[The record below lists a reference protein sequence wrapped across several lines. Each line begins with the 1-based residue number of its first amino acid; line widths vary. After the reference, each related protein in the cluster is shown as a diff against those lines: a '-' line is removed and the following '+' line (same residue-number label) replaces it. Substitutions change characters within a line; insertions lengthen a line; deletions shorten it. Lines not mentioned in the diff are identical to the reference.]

1 MGRYTSYYTYQ
12 KFEKRGEQDWIPA
25 YPNTWSIDGEGTM
38 PLSIKTEDDPACGYV
53 PPSEPI
59 YRWNV
64 VPGYLCDDC
73 DQTKAVINTSTSA
86 YYITGTGEITASEV
100 SAYTTAATDIVIL
113 NGCNRIGDRAF
124 SGFTNLTFVR
134 IPNTVVSIGR
144 NAFDSCSAMIE
155 CQIPYGC
162 RSIGDRAFRNCTSL
176 MYADIPNTVVSIGS
190 ATFRDCLNFRYCSIP
205 PGIVTIPKYCF
216 YNCDGLSDIELP
228 SSITSIGDSAFQNCS
243 GLYSLT
249 CYATTP
255 PTLGSGVFDY
265 VNLNFKIYV
274 PAKSVDTYKSAPVW
288 STYYSSKIYP
298 IQ

>member
-53 PPSEPI
+53 PPVGPI
-59 YRWNV
+59 YRWNA

-73 DQTKAVINTSTSA
+73 GQTKAIINTSAST

-100 SAYTTAATDIVIL
+100 SAYTAAATDIVISQ
-113 NGCNRIGDRAF
+113 GCTNIGNNAFANF
-124 SGFTNLTFVR
+124 SGLEFVR
-134 IPNTVVSIGR
+134 IPDNVTSVGDS
-144 NAFDSCSAMIE
+144 AFTECSAMTE

-162 RSIGDRAFRNCTSL
+162 QSIGDSAFTNCMSL
-176 MYADIPNTVVSIGS
+176 MFIDLPDTITSIGS
-190 ATFRDCLNFRYCSIP
+190 AAFRDCLNFRYCSIP
-205 PGIVTIPKYCF
+205 SGLTAIPSYCF

-228 SSITSIGDSAFQNCS
+228 SSITSIGDSAFQECS
-243 GLYSLT
+243 GLYTLT
-249 CYATTP
+249 CNATTP
-255 PTLGSGVFDY
+255 PTLG
-265 VNLNFKIYV
+265 NLALSNTNTNLKIYV
-274 PAKSVDTYKSAPVW
+274 PSDSLNAYKNASGW
-288 STYYSSKIYP
+288 SNYSNKIYP

>member
-38 PLSIKTEDDPACGYV
+38 SLSIKMENDPACGYV

-59 YRWNV
+59 YRWNTT
-64 VPGYLCDDC
+64 GYICDEC
-73 DQTKAVINTSTSA
+73 NPTKALINTSAATYS
-86 YYITGTGEITASEV
+86 ISGTGELTAADV
-100 SAYTTAATDIVIL
+100 SAYTTAATDIFIA
-113 NGCNRIGDRAF
+113 NGCTGIGYGAF
-124 SGFTNLTFVR
+124 SGFTNITFVR
-134 IPNTVVSIGR
+134 IPNTVLSIGNR
-144 NAFDSCSAMIE
+144 AFYDCSSLEE

-162 RSIGDRAFRNCTSL
+162 QSIGVGAFLNCMSLSYVDLPNTITTIGGAAFRE
-176 MYADIPNTVVSIGS
+176 
-190 ATFRDCLNFRYCSIP
+190 CLNFQHVSIP
-205 PGIVTIPKYCF
+205 SSVTSIPSNCF

-228 SSITSIGDSAFQNCS
+228 SSITSIGDYAFQNCS

-255 PTLGSGVFDY
+255 PALGSGVFNY
-265 VNLNFKIYV
+265 VNSNFKIYV
-274 PAKSVDTYKSAPVW
+274 PSYLVDTYKSAPVW